1 MDRQEVEGMTRAKE
15 YYPTTEEILAVMGD
29 SVMTVR
35 DIADVI
41 GTRALKGIY
50 ESLCDAKQDGLVEI
64 VWLEKYKSAW
74 RARA

>member
-1 MDRQEVEGMTRAKE
+1 MTRAKE

-64 VWLEKYKSAW
+64 VWLDKDKSAW

>member
-50 ESLCDAKQDGLVEI
+50 ESLCDAKEDGLVEI
-64 VWLEKYKSAW
+64 VWLDKYKSAW

>member
-1 MDRQEVEGMTRAKE
+1 MTRAKE

-64 VWLEKYKSAW
+64 VWLDKYISAW
-74 RARA
+74 RAKA